1 MKINISVRDDIVE
14 QVEKYCEKFP
24 TTKSAVFAQGAMLL
38 IAQASIPVYLQ
49 QIAVAM
55 KRIAN
60 NNAISEDEKNKLEEF
75 QKLAELLTTPMR

>member
-55 KRIAN
+55 KRIAD